1 MQIFISINDGDI
13 IFTNQ
18 ILNRAD
24 PLSLRL
30 VEDNSIS
37 RKYFTT
43 QRRSPWGNHW
53 IKSINTEASMVINKR
68 LKVGSFTVKNTNRN
82 GKTAHSD
89 PTIQNKITTNAKKN
103 LSSHSLLTDVPQKKQ
118 TTCQKFFG

>member
-1 MQIFISINDGDI
+1 MQIFISINNGDI

-43 QRRSPWGNHW
+43 
-53 IKSINTEASMVINKR
+53 
-68 LKVGSFTVKNTNRN
+68 
-82 GKTAHSD
+82 
-89 PTIQNKITTNAKKN
+89 
-103 LSSHSLLTDVPQKKQ
+103 
-118 TTCQKFFG
+118 